1 MAQQQLDVFEAH
13 KFYMVEVNPNLSV
26 KVWKKGKEG
35 MHVTFLKAGVKIG
48 FSIHM
53 DTFTDFMA
61 SKDMICLAS
70 DFLQGLVGSSP
81 EDDPVPQDEITCNT
95 SFMVHV
101 NQHLCAK
108 VWKKG
113 KNSMCLTLQKIGVK
127 GSLTIPMDT
136 FVDLMTAHDTICLA
150 SDFIRGLVGFSLQD
164 EFEYQNVDCYVN

>member
-1 MAQQQLDVFEAH
+1 MAQEQLDVFEAQS
-13 KFYMVEVNPNLSV
+13 FYMVEVNPNLSV

-35 MHVTFLKAGVKIG
+35 MYVTFWKAEVKIG

-53 DTFTDFMA
+53 DTFTDLMA
-61 SKDMICLAS
+61 SKDVICLAS
-70 DFLQGLVGSSP
+70 DFIQGLVGASP
-81 EDDPVPQDEITCNT
+81 GDEPVPQEETKCKT
-95 SFMVHV
+95 SFMVNV

-113 KNSMCLTLQKIGVK
+113 KTSMCVTLQKIGVK

-164 EFEYQNVDCYVN
+164 DFEY